1 MVNRAYFTSEEIKEK
16 IFNFLKSSHGKKYTG
31 KELAKQLDICSYPT
45 ILKWCEVL
53 IALNRIRADHYG
65 NIKLVYVE

>member
-1 MVNRAYFTSEEIKEK
+1 
-16 IFNFLKSSHGKKYTG
+16 
-31 KELAKQLDICSYPT
+31 SYPT